1 MMLLAAS
8 SFVLTILASNYLLAW
23 SFFHQSTPGAF
34 LGAIILTTS
43 SLGLGFCIG
52 TEAKK

>member
-1 MMLLAAS
+1 MRRFTAS
-8 SFVLTILASNYLLAW
+8 SFVLTVLASNYLLAW
-23 SFFHQSTPGAF
+23 SFFHQNTPGAF

-43 SLGLGFCIG
+43 SLGLGLCIG